1 MTSARVRALVAKE
14 LLDAWRNLP
23 AMLPV
28 VLVTCL
34 TLAMAFG
41 IAFLVPFLTG
51 HALGEDMDLVNLS
64 AVAGGHGELSS
75 DGRIQ
80 LFLFQQFLMLFLVI
94 PITGAMALAA
104 HAIVGEKQAR
114 TLEPLLATPV
124 TTLELLVAKVLGSL
138 LPTLAI
144 SLVGVMLYFAG
155 IALLGAP
162 GVLRA
167 MASVRS
173 AVLLLIVGPAA
184 ALVSLQA
191 AIVISSRVN
200 DARTAQQFGV
210 MILIPLS
217 ALLVAQFTGTFWL
230 SASALALTG
239 LALFGIWI
247 LLTLV
252 SVALFERESILTR
265 WK

>member
-1 MTSARVRALVAKE
+1 MTAARIRAMVAKE
-14 LLDAWRNLP
+14 LLDVRRNLP
-23 AMLPV
+23 ALLPV
-28 VLVTCL
+28 VLVTGL

-41 IAFLVPFLTG
+41 IAFVLPLVTG
-51 HALGEDMDLVNLS
+51 HRLGEDMELVNLS
-64 AVAGGHGELSS
+64 AVTGPHDELSS

-80 LFLFQQFLMLFLVI
+80 LFLFQQFLTLFLVI

-104 HAIVGEKQAR
+104 HAVVGEKQAR
-114 TLEPLLATPV
+114 TLEPLLATPI
-124 TTLELLVAKVLGSL
+124 TTFELLVAKVLGAL

-144 SLVGVMLYFAG
+144 SLAGAIAYFGGV
-155 IALLGAP
+155 ALLAEP

-167 MASVRS
+167 MASART
-173 AVLLLIVGPAA
+173 AMLLLVVGPAA
-184 ALVSLQA
+184 SLVALQS

-210 MILIPLS
+210 MIIIPLS
-217 ALLVAQFTGTFWL
+217 ALLVAQFTGTLWL
-230 SASALALTG
+230 SSSTLALSG

-247 LLTLV
+247 LLTMV

-265 WK
+265 WR